1 MVSETHLIVHSALL
15 YSNEILPVIVDRVL
29 DSIQTKTLVRNVLTD
44 MRAYL
49 SVPAMFAVL
58 RIMRRVQAY
67 LKEAEEAIDAGEIV
81 PKIVLG
87 KKGSVDHTMNVIWSN
102 LNKHIAAKTA
112 NSINIAANPYH
123 DILENLDE
131 IIVYVAKKQFGVKF
145 GSKN

>member
-29 DSIQTKTLVRNVLTD
+29 DGIPTKTLVRNVLTD

-58 RIMRRVQAY
+58 RIMRRAQTY
-67 LKEAEEAIDAGEIV
+67 LVEAADTVDSGELV
-81 PKIVLG
+81 GKISKG
-87 KKGSVDHTMNVIWSN
+87 KKGSVDHTMNQIWFN
-102 LNKHIAAKTA
+102 LSSHIASKTA
-112 NSINIAANPYH
+112 DSINIAANPYR
-123 DILENLDE
+123 DILDNLDE

-145 GSKN
+145 GSKH